1 VKEILSDAVFEVEK
15 NEVPSSSSDV
25 LTDLL
30 KNVWWQ
36 LRAIASPPLLKYAL
50 LLWTIYFANMFG

>member
-36 LRAIASPPLLKYAL
+36 LRAITSPPLLKYAL
-50 LLWTIYFANMFG
+50 LLWIIYFANMFG

>member
-1 VKEILSDAVFEVEK
+1 MKELLSEAVFEVEK
-15 NEVPSSSSDV
+15 APSSSSDV
-25 LTDLL
+25 LTELL

-36 LRAIASPPLLKYAL
+36 LRTIASPPLLKYAL